1 MAQKWRIYGVVFDC
15 SKCKI
20 ECRRRIKAMTN
31 KEIAEWFVEMVGWA
45 KQLPDD
51 YLQDWKNEAREMSL
65 PEEWENAEK
74 WIDTIWKFRTLN
86 EKEFLRFKKALAE
99 AGTSTKAK

>member
-1 MAQKWRIYGVVFDC
+1 MIDR
-15 SKCKI
+15 
-20 ECRRRIKAMTN
+20 
-31 KEIAEWFVEMVGWA
+31 EIAKWFVEMVDWA

-51 YLQDWKNEAREMSL
+51 YLQDWKNKAREMSM

-74 WIDTIWKFRTLN
+74 WIDTIWKFRILN

-99 AGTSTKAK
+99 AATSTKAK